1 MIVCLT
7 KSTLIRGLSD
17 SQREVRVF
25 MMQGRKMVTEIKK
38 DEIIEKISYC
48 ILSAKDRLRWYEST
62 NRRSYLTEAND
73 YLKVMSEYVAQ
84 INGIYR

>member
-1 MIVCLT
+1 MVN
-7 KSTLIRGLSD
+7 
-17 SQREVRVF
+17 EV
-25 MMQGRKMVTEIKK
+25 KK
-38 DEIIEKISYC
+38 DEIIEKISHC

-62 NRRSYLTEAND
+62 NRKSYLTEAND

>member
-1 MIVCLT
+1 
-7 KSTLIRGLSD
+7 
-17 SQREVRVF
+17 
-25 MMQGRKMVTEIKK
+25 MVTEVKK

-48 ILSAKDRLRWYEST
+48 ILSAKESLRWYEGT
-62 NRRSYLTEAND
+62 KVKTYLDEAND

>member
-1 MIVCLT
+1 
-7 KSTLIRGLSD
+7 
-17 SQREVRVF
+17 
-25 MMQGRKMVTEIKK
+25 MMQGKEMIEPRKKYVRVTKLKEVLE
-38 DEIIEKISYC
+38 DEIIEKISHC

-62 NRRSYLTEAND
+62 NRKSYLTEAND

>member
-1 MIVCLT
+1 
-7 KSTLIRGLSD
+7 
-17 SQREVRVF
+17 

-48 ILSAKDRLRWYEST
+48 ILSAKQSLRWYEGT
-62 NRRSYLTEAND
+62 KVKAYLDEAND
-73 YLKVMSEYVAQ
+73 YLKEMSNYVAQ

>member
-1 MIVCLT
+1 MITPRKKL
-7 KSTLIRGLSD
+7 
-17 SQREVRVF
+17 VRVEAL
-25 MMQGRKMVTEIKK
+25 KEVIK
-38 DEIIEKISYC
+38 DEIIEKISHC

-62 NRRSYLTEAND
+62 NRKSYLTEAND